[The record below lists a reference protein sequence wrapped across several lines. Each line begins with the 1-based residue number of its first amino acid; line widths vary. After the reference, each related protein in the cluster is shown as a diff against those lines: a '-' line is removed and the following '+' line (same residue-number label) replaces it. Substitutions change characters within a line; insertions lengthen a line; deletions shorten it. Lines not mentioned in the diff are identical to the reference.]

1 MTLLWFCKHDGV
13 MWVLANMGGAVENAF
28 FQDFVVIMVVAGI
41 VTVLFHFLKQP
52 AILGYLVAGVLV
64 GPHVINGG
72 LIQQKETL
80 HSVADLGVIF
90 LMFSLGLHFSF
101 RKLTQVGGKALTIGL
116 IEAPL
121 VFSAGFGVA
130 KLLGWSS
137 LDSIFVGSALCI
149 SSTILMFKTLS
160 EMGKMNAPF
169 ARLVFGVA
177 IVEDLIAI
185 TLLAILPSIVASGS
199 FSLAGAVGI
208 GLKLAAFF
216 VSVVVLGLLVAPRF
230 VDYLDRFQRQDV
242 LMIGILA
249 ICFGVSYFAYAM
261 GYSVALGAFLTGTV
275 IAESKASERVNFFTK
290 PIADLFG
297 SLFFVAIGMMWEPK
311 ALFLI
316 WDKALII
323 LAVFLVVKIGMVA
336 FSSMLSG
343 ENGPAAFR
351 TGFSMGQIGE
361 FSFVIAA
368 LGLQLGVLRED
379 VYPMIIGISVI
390 TMFVCPFVLKHADR
404 MIDPFWKQIPQRWKE
419 QLDLYHHWL
428 EQLAKV
434 KSSQQAVFRN
444 LTLKI
449 LGQLTINFAII
460 TTLFLLAAFLMR
472 NSQEWVPWVEK
483 LGDWKRAAFWM
494 VTMIIG
500 LPIFV
505 ATYRKMQ
512 AFSMLLA
519 EMSMQ
524 NASSTLP
531 LEALRNGI
539 SRAILITGTLIL
551 IVWVVIFSSTLLPPL
566 RIFMISAISLSVITL
581 IFRQHFIKVY
591 ARAQMAL
598 VETLSEPQDM
608 DPVPDPEEVMPT
620 LLKGMD
626 VEVITLKEEDWGS
639 GRQLRDLDLRLKTGS
654 SIMGIERAN
663 QSIINPRPTEL
674 LLPEDRILL
683 VGTKHQLSLA
693 RQFLELGTHV

>member
-1 MTLLWFCKHDGV
+1 MV
-13 MWVLANMGGAVENAF
+13 MWILANSAGGAENAF

-64 GPHVINGG
+64 GPHVIEGG

-80 HSVADLGVIF
+80 RSVADLGVIF

-116 IEAPL
+116 LEAPI
-121 VFSAGFGVA
+121 VFAVGFAVS
-130 KLLGWSS
+130 KWLGWSFA
-137 LDSIFVGSALCI
+137 DAVFVGAALCI

-169 ARLVFGVA
+169 ARLVFGVG

-185 TLLAILPSIVASGS
+185 SLLAILPTIVTTGTFDVYSA
-199 FSLAGAVGI
+199 FGI
-208 GLKLAAFF
+208 GLRLAAFF
-216 VSVVVLGLLVAPRF
+216 VSLGVIGLLIAPRL

-242 LMIGILA
+242 LMISILA
-249 ICFGVSYFAYAM
+249 LCFGGAYFAYMM

-275 IAESKASERVNFFTK
+275 IAESKAAERINFFTK
-290 PIADLFG
+290 PISDLFG
-297 SLFFVAIGMMWEPK
+297 SLFFVAIGMMWEPE
-311 ALFLI
+311 ALGAT

-323 LAVFLVVKIGMVA
+323 LGVFMVVKIGMVSLA
-336 FSSMLSG
+336 AMISG

-361 FSFVIAA
+361 FSFVMAA
-368 LGLQLGVLRED
+368 LGLQLKVMRAD
-379 VYPMIIGISVI
+379 VYPMIIGISVV
-390 TMFVCPFVLKHADR
+390 TMFVSPFVLKHADR
-404 MIDPFWKQIPQRWKE
+404 MIDPFWNRLPERWRA
-419 QLDLYHHWL
+419 QLDLYHQWL
-428 EQLAKV
+428 GQLAKV
-434 KSSQQAVFRN
+434 KNPQQAAFRG

-449 LGQLTINFAII
+449 MAQLAVNFAII
-460 TTLFLLAAFLMR
+460 TTLFLVAAYLMR
-472 NSQEWVPWVEK
+472 NAPDWIPFLQE
-483 LGDWKRAAFWM
+483 LGEWKRAIFWM
-494 VTMIIG
+494 TTMLVG

-519 EMSMQ
+519 EMSMH
-524 NASSTLP
+524 NASASLP
-531 LEALRNGI
+531 LDALRSGI

-551 IVWVVIFSSTLLPPL
+551 AAWILVFSSALLPPL
-566 RIFMISAISLSVITL
+566 RILMVAVVSLGVIVL
-581 IFRQHFIKVY
+581 ALRQHFIKIY

-608 DPVPDPEEVMPT
+608 DPVPEPEEVMPT
-620 LLKGMD
+620 LLRGMD
-626 VEVITLKEEDWGS
+626 VEVLTLSGEDWVS
-639 GRQLRDLDLRLKTGS
+639 GRMLRDLELRTKTGANV
-654 SIMGIERAN
+654 IGIERAN
-663 QSIINPRPTEL
+663 QSIINPRPTEII
-674 LLPEDRILL
+674 LPDDRILL
-683 VGTKHQLSLA
+683 VGTKHQLTQANQYL
-693 RQFLELGTHV
+693 REGVVG

>member
-1 MTLLWFCKHDGV
+1 
-13 MWVLANMGGAVENAF
+13 MWVLANVSGAVENAF

-80 HSVADLGVIF
+80 RSVADLGVIF

-101 RKLTQVGGKALTIGL
+101 RKLTKVGGKALTIGL

-121 VFSAGFGVA
+121 VFTAGFLIA
-130 KLLGWSS
+130 KHLGWSS
-137 LDSIFVGSALCI
+137 LDSIFVGAALSI

-169 ARLVFGVA
+169 ARLVFGIA

-185 TLLAILPSIVASGS
+185 SLLAILPSIVATGE
-199 FSLAGAVGI
+199 FSIAGALGI
-208 GLKLAAFF
+208 ALKLAAFF

-275 IAESKASERVNFFTK
+275 IAESKASERINFFTK

-297 SLFFVAIGMMWEPK
+297 SLFFVAIGMLWEPK
-311 ALFLI
+311 ALLLI

-323 LAVFLVVKIGMVA
+323 LAVFLVVKIGMVSL
-336 FSSMLSG
+336 SSMFSG

-368 LGLQLGVLRED
+368 LGMQLGVLRTD
-379 VYPMIIGISVI
+379 IYPMIIGISVI
-390 TMFVCPFVLKHADR
+390 TMFICPFVLKHADR
-404 MIDPFWKQIPQRWKE
+404 MIDPFWNQVPKRWRN
-419 QLDLYHHWL
+419 QLDLYHQWIG
-428 EQLAKV
+428 QVAKI
-434 KSSQQAVFRN
+434 KNPQQAAFRN

-449 LGQLTINFAII
+449 LGQLSVNFAII
-460 TTLFLLAAFLMR
+460 TTLFLLSAYLLR
-472 NSQEWVPWVEK
+472 NSQEWLPWVEK
-483 LGDWKRAAFWM
+483 LGDWKRGFFWM
-494 VTMIIG
+494 ATMMMG
-500 LPIFV
+500 LPVFV

-524 NASSTLP
+524 NASTSLP
-531 LEALRNGI
+531 LDALRNGI
-539 SRAILITGTLIL
+539 SRAILITGTVVLIA
-551 IVWVVIFSSTLLPPL
+551 WVVIFSSTLLPPL
-566 RIFMISAISLSVITL
+566 RMLIISAVSLAVITL

-598 VETLSEPQDM
+598 VETLSEPQEIDLVS
-608 DPVPDPEEVMPT
+608 DTEEVTP

-626 VEVITLKEEDWGS
+626 VEVITLKDEDWVLGK
-639 GRQLRDLDLRLKTGS
+639 QLKDLDLRSKTGS
-654 SIMGIERAN
+654 NIMGIERAD

-674 LLPEDRILL
+674 LLPHDRILL
-683 VGTKHQLSLA
+683 VGTKQQLSSA
-693 RQFLELGTHV
+693 RKYMEFGTVS

>member
-1 MTLLWFCKHDGV
+1 MTHLWFWKHDGE
-13 MWVLANMGGAVENAF
+13 MWVMANVSGAAENMF

-80 HSVADLGVIF
+80 QSVADLGVIF

-101 RKLTQVGGKALTIGL
+101 RKLTKVGGKALTIGL

-121 VFSAGFGVA
+121 VFVAGFGVA

-137 LDSIFVGSALCI
+137 LDAIFIGAALCI

-185 TLLAILPSIVASGS
+185 SLLAILPSIVATGG
-199 FSLAGAVGI
+199 FSIAGAAGI

-297 SLFFVAIGMMWEPK
+297 SLFFVAIGMLWEPK
-311 ALFLI
+311 ALLLI

-323 LAVFLVVKIGMVA
+323 LAVFLVVKIGMVSL
-336 FSSMLSG
+336 SSMLSG

-368 LGLQLGVLRED
+368 LGLQLGVLRAD

-390 TMFVCPFVLKHADR
+390 TMFICPFVLKHADL
-404 MIDPFWKQIPQRWKE
+404 MIDPFWNHVPKKWKE
-419 QLDLYHHWL
+419 QLDLYHQWL
-428 EQLAKV
+428 DQLAKV
-434 KSSQQAVFRN
+434 KNPQQAAFRN

-460 TTLFLLAAFLMR
+460 TTLFLMAAFLMR
-472 NSQEWVPWVEK
+472 NSLEWLPWVER
-483 LGDWKRAAFWM
+483 LGDWKRAFFWM
-494 VTMIIG
+494 VTMMIG

-519 EMSMQ
+519 EISMH
-524 NASSTLP
+524 NASPLLP
-531 LEALRNGI
+531 LDALRNGI
-539 SRAILITGTLIL
+539 SRAILITGTVIL
-551 IVWVVIFSSTLLPPL
+551 IAWVLIFSSTLLPPF
-566 RIFMISAISLSVITL
+566 RILMVSGISLAVITL
-581 IFRQHFIKVY
+581 IFRQHFIKIY

-598 VETLSEPQDM
+598 VETLSEPQDI

-626 VEVITLKEEDWGS
+626 VEVITLKDEDWGL
-639 GRQLRDLDLRLKTGS
+639 GRQLRDLDLRVKTGS
-654 SIMGIERAN
+654 NIMGIERSE
-663 QSIINPRPTEL
+663 QSIINPRPTEI
-674 LLPEDRILL
+674 LLPNDRILL

-693 RQFLELGTHV
+693 RQYMESGTV